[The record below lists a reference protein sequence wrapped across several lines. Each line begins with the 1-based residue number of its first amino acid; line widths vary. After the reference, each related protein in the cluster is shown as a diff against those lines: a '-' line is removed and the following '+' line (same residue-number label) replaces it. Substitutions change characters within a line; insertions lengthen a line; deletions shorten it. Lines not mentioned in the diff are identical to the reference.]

1 MINGMKPGEPLLAEI
16 AHQST
21 ACTLQQFIKRV
32 EAYMRKEEAIKT
44 LGRVASPSCPP
55 GRNWS
60 EQESFLGKRK
70 GATQDRM
77 PNQKWTPVN
86 ANLSAIF
93 EEAKKDPDFKP
104 SPKMRTPPTKRT
116 NQKYCEYRHDHGH
129 WTEECL
135 ALKKEID
142 VSIRRGK
149 LKKFVARHKD
159 VGSYSWEKG
168 KKNYRPLM
176 LLSEKPWK
184 SLKTSTLAK
193 KFLTREVVISTKE
206 SDTPGK
212 WASRK
217 KKKKK
222 KKKEDELDQNSYP
235 LHLYSLVSK
244 GPVIKS

>member
-1 MINGMKPGEPLLAEI
+1 MINGMKPREPLLAEI

-21 ACTLQQFIKRV
+21 AFTLQQFIERV

-44 LGRVASPSCPP
+44 LGRVASPSCSP

-93 EEAKKDPDFKP
+93 EEAKKDPDFK
-104 SPKMRTPPTKRT
+104 SSLKMRTPPTKRT
-116 NQKYCEYRHDHGH
+116 NQKYCEYHRDHGH

-135 ALKKEID
+135 ALKKEIEM
-142 VSIRRGK
+142 SIRRGK
-149 LKKFVARHKD
+149 LKKFMAQHKD

-168 KKNYRPLM
+168 KKKLQTADAFV
-176 LLSEKPWK
+176 EKTLEI
-184 SLKTSTLAK
+184 LKD
-193 KFLTREVVISTKE
+193 FHV
-206 SDTPGK
+206 GK
-212 WASRK
+212 
-217 KKKKK
+217 
-222 KKKEDELDQNSYP
+222 N
-235 LHLYSLVSK
+235 VSN
-244 GPVIKS
+244 